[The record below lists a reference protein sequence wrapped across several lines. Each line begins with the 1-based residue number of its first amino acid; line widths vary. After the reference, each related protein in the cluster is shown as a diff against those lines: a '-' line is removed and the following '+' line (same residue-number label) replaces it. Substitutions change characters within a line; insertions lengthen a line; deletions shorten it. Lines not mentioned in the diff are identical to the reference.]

1 MAYVLL
7 DLRRR
12 TATEVVGGHRGIWL
26 AILLGSQ
33 HCRPARLPLH
43 RSPPAATPAIACA
56 GFSKRYG
63 HEFLAATG
71 LYVLYGALGI
81 AWTCLMSSLV
91 NSGIGAGGL
100 ALVPLLLIP
109 TLSLLSGRLGDFL
122 PFDLIVACALAAHA
136 HIRAVSF

>member
-7 DLRRR
+7 DLCRR

-71 LYVLYGALGI
+71 LYVLYGALVI
-81 AWTCLMSSLV
+81 DWTYLMSSLV
-91 NSGIGAGGL
+91 KSGIGAGGL
-100 ALVPLLLIP
+100 ALVP

-122 PFDLIVACALAAHA
+122 PFGLIVACAIAAHA
-136 HIRAVSF
+136 RIRAVSF